1 MGWMKKYQQKLMS
14 AEEAVDSFI
23 KDNDTVA
30 LGGLTI
36 ATSPLNAMFK
46 KIKSGNLKGISLE
59 GTLIMDYIPIDDTTL
74 TKEQVKYRS
83 YFFGGHER
91 SGYKAGNVA
100 FVPIH
105 LSNYRRY
112 MLNKVK
118 PNVGVISMTPP
129 DKDGYCN
136 LGPQGSAFAPAILE
150 SAGKLIVQI
159 NSHIPR
165 VHGKDLNIHVS
176 QISAFVKHDQP
187 LQEYH
192 MEEITEIDR
201 MISNHIIDLI
211 PDGSCIQLGLGGT
224 ANAVGY
230 GLKEKKDLGV
240 HTEMFTESMAYLH
253 KIGVINNSRKTFMPG
268 VSVSAFTL
276 GSSAQYEFVK
286 DNKDL
291 YFGPFDF
298 TNSVENIAKNDN
310 MISVNNSISIDLMGQ
325 ACSESIGF
333 RQFSGTGGQVDFVR
347 GATNSKNGKSFIA
360 LSSAINT
367 KEGLKSRIVLD
378 LLPGGVTTTLRN
390 ELQYVVTEH
399 GCVNLFGEDV
409 SSRAKL
415 LISIAHPQFR
425 DELFFQAKKHNLIY

>member
-1 MGWMKKYQQKLMS
+1 MGWMKEYQQKLMS
-14 AEEAVDSFI
+14 AEDAVGLFI
-23 KDNDTVA
+23 NDNDTVS

-36 ATSPLNAMFK
+36 ATSPLNAIFK
-46 KIKSGNLKGISLE
+46 KIKLGNLNGITLE
-59 GTLIMDYIPIDDTTL
+59 GSLIMDYIPIDDKSL
-74 TKEQVKYRS
+74 TKEQIKYRS
-83 YFFGGHER
+83 YFFGGHDR
-91 SGYKAGNVA
+91 SGYEAGNVI

-112 MLNKVK
+112 ILNKVK

-136 LGPQGSAFAPAILE
+136 LGPQGSAFVPAILE
-150 SAGKLIVQI
+150 SAEKLIVQI

-165 VHGKDLNIHVS
+165 VYGKDLNIHVS

-192 MEEITEIDR
+192 MEEITEIDK
-201 MISNHIIDLI
+201 MISKHIIDLI

-230 GLKEKKDLGV
+230 GLKEKKNLGV

-276 GSSAQYEFVK
+276 GNTKQYEFVNN
-286 DNKDL
+286 NKDL
-291 YFGPFDF
+291 YFGPFNF

-310 MISVNNSISIDLMGQ
+310 MISVNNAISIDLMGQ
-325 ACSESIGF
+325 ACSENIGF

-347 GATNSKNGKSFIA
+347 GATNSKDGKSFIV
-360 LSSAINT
+360 LSSTIDS

-378 LLPGGVTTTLRN
+378 LLPGGVTTTLRTDI
-390 ELQYVVTEH
+390 QYVVTEH

-415 LISIAHPQFR
+415 LISIADPQFR
-425 DELFFQAKKHNLIY
+425 DELTFQAKKYNLID